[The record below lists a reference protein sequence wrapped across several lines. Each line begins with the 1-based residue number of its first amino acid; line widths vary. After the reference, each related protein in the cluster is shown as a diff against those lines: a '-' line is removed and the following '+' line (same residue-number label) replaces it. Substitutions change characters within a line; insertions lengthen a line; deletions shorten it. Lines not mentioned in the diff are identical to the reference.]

1 MKEKTTFVISAIIV
15 VIIAFTACSKLLPS
29 MIDPAQGVCG
39 PVSLSNAQA
48 VLFAQ
53 GNDQFFSVRTAATGL
68 GPYFVSTGCGG
79 CHSSDN
85 RGHPFT
91 ILTRFGQSDT
101 TGNKFLDEG
110 GPQLQNANLP
120 GFLPQQIPQG
130 ATSSRLI
137 APITAGV
144 GFLEAVPD
152 SEILAMA
159 AR

>member
-1 MKEKTTFVISAIIV
+1 MIILAV
-15 VIIAFTACSKLLPS
+15 VAFTACSKLLPS
-29 MIDPAQGVCG
+29 MINPEIGICG
-39 PVSLSNAQA
+39 PVSLTSEQT
-48 VLFAQ
+48 VLFSA
-53 GNDQFFSVRTAATGL
+53 GNDQFFAVRTSATGL

-91 ILTRFGQSDT
+91 ILTRYGQSDT

-120 GFLPQQIPQG
+120 GFMPQQIPPG

-159 AR
+159 AANTGNPN